1 MEDRLHLFRFE
12 PVLREVVEVVLREI
26 RARLMQPFA
35 FRIRQA
41 QVPKIY
47 VIRYKLRE
55 KLTRRVSGN
64 VRLTDS
70 TNKL

>member
-1 MEDRLHLFRFE
+1 MEDRFHLFRLE
-12 PVLREVVEVVLREI
+12 PVLCEVVEIVLREI
-26 RARLMQPFA
+26 RARLMQPLV
-35 FRIRQA
+35 FRVRQA
-41 QVPKIY
+41 EVPKIY